1 MSHLAVMAGPVLR
14 PRIILCLPPAC
25 AAYTGILDLVLATQ
39 KLDAH
44 DVEGVKVLL
53 DSLYREHCL
62 ADTVISNALFPPANR
77 TGSEDAA
84 AGHGSAGSLLKEHD
98 EALSRL
104 LQMDR
109 AAAHG
114 VLRDY
119 LTAATAKD
127 LSIMIT
133 LRGCYHLA
141 HSAEQES
148 QTCTAMLKEQM
159 RGSSDDARFQ
169 SRIALVD
176 LDMKPLRKVYEHW
189 KLDRDIL
196 NTAAAMRENGMQ

>member
-1 MSHLAVMAGPVLR
+1 MLAA
-14 PRIILCLPPAC
+14 
-25 AAYTGILDLVLATQ
+25 Q

-62 ADTVISNALFPPANR
+62 ADTVVSNPQSPLVNR
-77 TGSEDAA
+77 TGNEDTA
-84 AGHGSAGSLLKEHD
+84 AGRGSAEAALKEHD
-98 EALSRL
+98 EALNRL

-109 AAAHG
+109 AAAHDI
-114 VLRDY
+114 LRDY

-133 LRGCYHLA
+133 LRGCCHLA
-141 HSAEQES
+141 PFAEQKP
-148 QTCTAMLKEQM
+148 QTRTTMFKEKV
-159 RGSSDDARFQ
+159 RGSNDSARVQ
-169 SRIALVD
+169 SKIALVD

-189 KLDRDIL
+189 KLDRDVL
-196 NTAAAMRENGMQ
+196 NIAAAMRENGVQ